1 MPASSSASSE
11 NESDADGDGD
21 VDTSEVDTDELSSD
35 DGDNDAARNGFHAI
49 YYLTFDFKWRIECR
63 VMFVLNIIM
72 NF

>member
-11 NESDADGDGD
+11 NESDDGDGD

-49 YYLTFDFKWRIECR
+49 YNLTFRFQMLIY
-63 VMFVLNIIM
+63 VLNVIM
-72 NF
+72 KVSSHN